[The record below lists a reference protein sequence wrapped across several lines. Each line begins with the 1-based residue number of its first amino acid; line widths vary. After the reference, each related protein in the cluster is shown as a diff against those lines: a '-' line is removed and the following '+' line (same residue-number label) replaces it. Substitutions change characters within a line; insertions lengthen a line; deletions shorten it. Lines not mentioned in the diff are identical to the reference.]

1 MTADEGRACGCPR
14 MKMKNLFRLRW
25 RCRVN
30 RRERAGVNGEKK
42 SSTINNRDT
51 PPLMYAISTFD
62 LTPVYS
68 VFFLRFYRDFLSDP
82 SGEAH
87 RWEATWKKWQIQMC
101 MRSVWTL
108 KGGQWWNCERWLAYR
123 PPKNASSGS
132 RWSAIYS
139 SSSEILYYRISK
151 TLTLTV
157 WALSGFSGSG
167 TYSMVIP

>member
-62 LTPVYS
+62 LTPVYILCFS
-68 VFFLRFYRDFLSDP
+68 CVFIEIFYQTRAERRT
-82 SGEAH
+82 GERRHGKNDRYKCACAVCGHRKGVNGGTANVGWHIAH
-87 RWEATWKKWQIQMC
+87 QK
-101 MRSVWTL
+101 MRPPVL
-108 KGGQWWNCERWLAYR
+108 GGQPY
-123 PPKNASSGS
+123 
-132 RWSAIYS
+132 
-139 SSSEILYYRISK
+139 
-151 TLTLTV
+151 TLPLV
-157 WALSGFSGSG
+157 RYFIIEFQKHLL
-167 TYSMVIP
+167 